1 MATDSEIKQKGY
13 TALKKEL
20 GELDM
25 ERFIFLLTKDPF
37 DYTLWQRNLEL
48 EKDVKTL
55 SNEAMI
61 LKDKNQL

>member
-1 MATDSEIKQKGY
+1 MATDSEIRQKGY

-61 LKDKNQL
+61 LKDKNNY

>member
-1 MATDSEIKQKGY
+1 M
-13 TALKKEL
+13 
-20 GELDM
+20 DM

-37 DYTLWQRNLEL
+37 DYTLWKRNLEL